1 MLKKLHKSALL
12 IIIAI
17 ALLFV
22 AHPKSSA
29 YSVPVETIR
38 IGLFYGSNELSSSN
52 LAIRYGSGYR
62 FGWYNSSREFVPI
75 ASTSET
81 QITMMKDKNMYLT
94 WSSTY
99 TDEKPSSYAGAVGC
113 YHILLD
119 RLPADYAEACELASQ
134 FSGGFVGYYNGTWRV
149 CVGSYESAAAAEDA
163 IVERDFIGSAFSASS
178 SCIVVVK
185 TGTTNILFEFD
196 CGSSSNFAVQP
207 ADVVDPDTGEVTTRA
222 QAWCKGRSYYGGFQ
236 YTRLSGNDITVVNFV
251 GLEDY
256 IKGVVPYES
265 GATWPI
271 EALKAQALCARTYA
285 VRNLGN
291 HSSRGFDLCN
301 TTDCQVYFGTNG
313 ATDVSDRAV
322 EETAGKFVVYNGELC
337 DTVYHSSDGGATE
350 DSENVFY
357 SALPYLRGVVDPYES
372 TVNTGYSSWSYT
384 YTADDITWILQN
396 KGYNCAQIVSVTPTY
411 TRMGN
416 IYSLK
421 FKDEN
426 GKTFTFSRSSAGSI
440 LYSSTL
446 KKYTHSQRFTI
457 DIANDNGIQLYVN
470 DANNPVNSNEL
481 YAIGSSGTQ
490 AIGSAGSYY
499 VLTGSG
505 AEEIEVRNSG
515 PELIADAYVV
525 SGSGWGHNV
534 GMSQYGALAMANLG
548 FTCEEIIKFYFTG
561 VSIE

>member
-1 MLKKLHKSALL
+1 MMKRLYKSCVL
-12 IIIAI
+12 ILVVLAM
-17 ALLFV
+17 LFV
-22 AHPKSSA
+22 AHPRSSA
-29 YSVPVETIR
+29 YTSQVEIMR
-38 IGLFYGSNELSSSN
+38 IGLNYGSNELSSAN
-52 LAIRYGSGYR
+52 LARRYGAGYQ

-75 ASTSET
+75 AFCSES
-81 QITMMKDKNMYLT
+81 QITMLKDKNMYLT
-94 WSSTY
+94 WGSSY
-99 TDEKPSSYAGAVGC
+99 TDEKPSSYPGVVGC

-119 RLPADYAEACELASQ
+119 RLPADYGEACELAAQ
-134 FSGGFVGYYNGTWRV
+134 FSGGFVGYYNGVWRV
-149 CVGSYESAAAAEDA
+149 CVGSYVSADEAETA
-163 IVERDFIGSAFSASS
+163 IAERDFIGSAFSASS

-185 TGTTNILFEFD
+185 TGTTDILFEFD
-196 CGSSSNFAVQP
+196 CGSSASFAVKP
-207 ADVVDPDTGEVTTRA
+207 LDVVDQSTGAVTQKA
-222 QAWCKGRSYYGGFQ
+222 QTWFKGRSYYGGFQ
-236 YTRLSGNDITVVNFV
+236 YSRLSGNNITVVNFV
-251 GLEDY
+251 PLEDY

-265 GATWPI
+265 GSTWPL

-301 TTDCQVYFGTNG
+301 TTDCQVYFGTDG
-313 ATDVSDRAV
+313 ATETSDRAV

-357 SALPYLRGVVDPYES
+357 AALPYLRGVVDPYES

-396 KGYNCAQIVSVTPTY
+396 KGYNCAHIVSITPTY

-421 FKDEN
+421 FTDEN
-426 GKTFTFSRSSAGSI
+426 GKTFTFTRSSAGSI

-457 DIANDNGIQLYVN
+457 QCAGETGIQLYVN
-470 DANNPVNSNEL
+470 DANNPVDSNTL
-481 YAIGSSGTQ
+481 YATGSSGTQ
-490 AIGSAGSYY
+490 PIGSAGQLT

-505 AEEIEVRNSG
+505 METVEIKNSG
-515 PELIADAYVV
+515 PELSADAYIV

-548 FTCEEIIKFYFTG
+548 YSCEDIIKFYFTG

>member
-1 MLKKLHKSALL
+1 MFKKAYKSALL
-12 IIIAI
+12 ILIAL

-22 AHPKSSA
+22 AHPRSSA
-29 YSVPVETIR
+29 YTAQVETMR
-38 IGLFYGSNELSSSN
+38 IGLFYGSNELSSTN
-52 LAIRYGSGYR
+52 LATRYGDGYQ
-62 FGWYNSSREFVPI
+62 FGWYDSSRDFVPI
-75 ASTSET
+75 AYTSES
-81 QITMMKDKNMYLT
+81 QITMLKDKNMYLT

-99 TDEKPSSYAGAVGC
+99 TDEKPSSYVGAVGC

-119 RLPADYAEACELASQ
+119 RLPADYAEACDLASQ
-134 FSGGFVGYYNGTWRV
+134 FSGGFVGYYNSVWRV
-149 CVGSYESAAAAEDA
+149 CVGSYLSVSDAEAAIA
-163 IVERDFIGSAFSASS
+163 ERDFIGSAFSASS

-196 CGSSSNFAVQP
+196 CGNSHYFAVKP
-207 ADVVDPDTGEVTTRA
+207 VDVIDQETGDVTTRA
-222 QAWCKGRSYYGGFQ
+222 QTWCKGRSYYGGFQ
-236 YTRLSGNDITVVNFV
+236 YSRLSGNNITVVNFV
-251 GLEDY
+251 DLEDY

-265 GATWPI
+265 GASWPI

-291 HSSRGFDLCN
+291 HASKGFDLCN
-301 TTDCQVYFGTNG
+301 TTDCQVYYGTNG
-313 ATDVSDRAV
+313 ATEVSDRAV
-322 EETAGKFVVYNGELC
+322 DETAGKFVVYNGELC

-372 TVNTGYSSWSYT
+372 TVETGYSSWSYT

-396 KGYNCAQIVSVTPTY
+396 KGYNCAHIVSITPTY
-411 TRMGN
+411 TKMGN
-416 IYSLK
+416 IYSLM

-457 DIANDNGIQLYVN
+457 ECADENGIQLYVN
-470 DANNPVNSNEL
+470 DGNSSIDSSEI
-481 YAIGSSGTQ
+481 YAVGSSGVGVLRSVNELT
-490 AIGSAGSYY
+490 
-499 VLTGSG
+499 VLTSSG
-505 AEEIEVRNSG
+505 TETVQVKDSG
-515 PELIADAYVV
+515 PELSADAYIV

-534 GMSQYGALAMANLG
+534 GMSQYGALAMAKLG
-548 FTCEEIIKFYFTG
+548 FTCEDIIKFYFTG